1 MASSLGLRLCVNILN
16 CKSLWHFW
24 TANEIIDKA
33 ICCTATHLHF
43 QPITLGKSSP
53 EGSAKDMEFEQK
65 EGGSGCCVD
74 ALPKI

>member
-16 CKSLWHFW
+16 CKALWYFW

-43 QPITLGKSSP
+43 QSIPLGKSST
-53 EGSAKDMEFEQK
+53 EGSAKDMEFE
-65 EGGSGCCVD
+65 
-74 ALPKI
+74 